1 MKARLALAAL
11 AALCISPF
19 YGCGSEQP
27 MQVSDG
33 GTVETTNGIMARVV
47 LPTGR
52 PAAAIKV
59 FLLDEQD
66 WLVKM
71 QTGESLVLDSAE
83 TDSAGDFWLD
93 SAGRYT
99 DTIDAKRAMSLVAD
113 VEDYAVLIHDVSKRL
128 VRNEYNS
135 LIGLRK
141 KVSYEGTVKEST
153 TVAKQILLAGSP
165 YTATVD
171 SGTGKFVIKDV
182 PQEQYTVVVKRQRRD
197 SSIEYVVSDKVK
209 LDEWTEGQPVTIT
222 PDTTKSFLLDDFE
235 DSDNRNLLVLG
246 GGWWTALNDYPG
258 GNSVLLQ
265 PANAAPENWKTAI
278 RAGRGNATRTL
289 QVLYALGNRAPSLY
303 DNEPH
308 VLLENSIGGQNVH
321 YNFSGMDSLTFW
333 SGGTGRLQV
342 DLVQENP
349 IEGGVDLTV
358 VATTTVEL
366 ANTWERYAI
375 KPSDLSVRVDVFPE
389 NPAAHKADFAR
400 ARLPAYDEKPTTWK
414 EMGGMITQIRFKGK
428 GGNEFWLDDIRV
440 HGITA
445 GDLVK

>member
-1 MKARLALAAL
+1 MKSRLAIAAL
-11 AALCISPF
+11 AAVCVSAVT
-19 YGCGSEQP
+19 GCFLFEDR
-27 MQVSDG
+27 VADG
-33 GTVETTNGIMARVV
+33 GTIETTNGIAAQVR
-47 LPTGR
+47 LPSGR
-52 PAAAIKV
+52 PAANIKV

-83 TDSAGDFWLD
+83 TDSAGKFWLD
-93 SAGRYT
+93 KDGNYT

-113 VEDYAVLIHDVSKRL
+113 VEDYAVLIHDVSKRR
-128 VRNEYNS
+128 VRNEFNDI
-135 LIGLRK
+135 IGLRK

-153 TVAKQILLAGSP
+153 TVAQQILLAGSP
-165 YTATVD
+165 YTANVD
-171 SGTGKFVIKDV
+171 GATGKFIIKDV
-182 PQEQYTVVVKRQRRD
+182 PQEQYTVVIKRQRRD
-197 SSIEYVVSDKVK
+197 QSVEYVVGDKVK
-209 LDEWTEGQPVTIT
+209 LDEWTEGQPVTIA
-222 PDTTKSFLLDDFE
+222 PDTSKSFLIDDFE
-235 DSDNRNLLVLG
+235 DSDNRNMLVLG

-258 GNSVLLQ
+258 GNSVILQ

-289 QVLYALGNRAPSLY
+289 QVLYTLGDRAPSLF

-321 YNFSGMDSLTFW
+321 YNFSGMDSITFW

-342 DLVQENP
+342 ELVQENP
-349 IEGGVDLTV
+349 IESGVELTV
-358 VATTTVEL
+358 VATTTFEL
-366 ANTWERYAI
+366 TNAWQPYTI

-389 NPAAHKADFAR
+389 NPAARKAEFAK
-400 ARLPAYDEKPTTWK
+400 ARLPEYTQKPATWK
-414 EMGGMITQIRFKGK
+414 DMGGMITQLRFKGK